1 MSHSNNNELALSPE
15 QQKAVIQTKEVLA
28 QMDEVMREIGQIE
41 AFDFVQKLAT
51 VASLKVIQKIK
62 ETKSYKGL
70 VYKTDSGELA
80 TVASFDEFCE
90 YKLRTPRRTIEDRLV
105 NLNAFGEEFFEAS
118 QKIGLGYRELRKL
131 RQLPAEQQ
139 QLVMENDAIDAGD
152 KDAVRELID
161 ELNAKHQKDLKAAK
175 GEKAE
180 LENQLKVARQMRDEA
195 QMEANK
201 FREEIASRKFNPQAW
216 QSDVSSMVLTVAKL
230 EGEILQRLNQLMAIR
245 SKIAETDTD
254 EVLNQSP
261 EVFHAAMDYMAG
273 SIYHTSRSLA
283 EDVAD
288 FWQDTDLMF
297 RGYAHKARPAVD
309 VLEKL
314 AAAAKTGV

>member
-1 MSHSNNNELALSPE
+1 MSQSNNNELMLSHE

-41 AFDFVQKLAT
+41 AFDFMQKLAT

-70 VYKTDSGELA
+70 VYKAEDGKLA
-80 TVASFDEFCE
+80 TVATFDDFCE
-90 YKLRTPRRTIEDRLV
+90 HKLRTPRRTIEDRLV

-139 QLVMENDAIDAGD
+139 QLVMENDAIEAGD

-161 ELNAKHQKDLKAAK
+161 DLNALHQKELKAAK

-180 LENQLKVARQMRDEA
+180 LEQQLKVAREMRDEA
-195 QMEANK
+195 QVEANK
-201 FREEIASRKFNPQAW
+201 FREEIASRKFSPDAW
-216 QSDVSSMVLTVAKL
+216 KKDVSSMVLTIATL
-230 EGEILQRLNQLMAIR
+230 EGEILQSLAKLAVVRE
-245 SKIAETDTD
+245 KIANCDTD
-254 EVLNQSP
+254 ETLAKDGATYQ
-261 EVFHAAMDYMAG
+261 AAMAYLAG
-273 SIYHTSRSLA
+273 SMLLTSRAVA
-283 EDVAD
+283 EDAAA
-288 FWQDTDLMF
+288 FWQDTDLQF
-297 RGYAHKARPAVD
+297 SGFADKAKPAVT
-309 VLEKL
+309 VLEEL
-314 AAAAKTGV
+314 AASAIGG